1 MLVSLFQV
9 LKSIY
14 NGIYK
19 SMYFT
24 YVNNKILNIN
34 TLLIRLLRKNIFKNL
49 LALIEIGKNLSKLEY
64 SNIEIEAN
72 F

>member
-1 MLVSLFQV
+1 
-9 LKSIY
+9 
-14 NGIYK
+14 
-19 SMYFT
+19 MYVF
-24 YVNNKILNIN
+24 YICHNNKILNIN

-49 LALIEIGKNLSKLEY
+49 LALIEIGKHLSKLEY